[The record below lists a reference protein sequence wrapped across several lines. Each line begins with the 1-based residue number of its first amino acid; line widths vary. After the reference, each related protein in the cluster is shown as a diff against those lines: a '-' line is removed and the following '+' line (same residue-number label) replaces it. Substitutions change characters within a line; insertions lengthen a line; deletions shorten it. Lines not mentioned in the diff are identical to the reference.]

1 VSRDRPLSAAKRQL
15 CDEQIEG
22 LLRGIN
28 HILNGFVFQ
37 QDRAL
42 MHRSRHA
49 VNWATEQLLK
59 TGHVMTCAQQQRVMD
74 MLNFFLTG
82 RCSYAAYREF

>member
-1 VSRDRPLSAAKRQL
+1 
-15 CDEQIEG
+15 
-22 LLRGIN
+22 
-28 HILNGFVFQ
+28 
-37 QDRAL
+37 